1 MKNSAFKSMVIN
13 LQERANIIFQ
23 REKELKQQQQASYSI
38 SNRRGAPISQGQLL
52 IKIMWYIINSNY
64 RTIF

>member
-38 SNRRGAPISQGQLL
+38 NNRRGAPISQG
-52 IKIMWYIINSNY
+52 
-64 RTIF
+64 

>member
-23 REKELKQQQQASYSI
+23 REKELKQQQQTSYSI
-38 SNRRGAPISQGQLL
+38 SNRRGAPISQG
-52 IKIMWYIINSNY
+52 
-64 RTIF
+64 